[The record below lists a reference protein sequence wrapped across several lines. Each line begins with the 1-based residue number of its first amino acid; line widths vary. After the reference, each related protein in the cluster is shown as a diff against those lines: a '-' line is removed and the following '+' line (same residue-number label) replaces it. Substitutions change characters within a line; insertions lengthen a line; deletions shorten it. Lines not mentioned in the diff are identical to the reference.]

1 LLFLLQLGSVLNT
14 RRNRAQLL
22 CALLLASSFLFACP
36 GARAQL
42 NANIANV
49 NLTATLSTSLTV
61 SATPGLVN
69 FALVPNGTANGSSTI
84 TITTAWTLQPSVG
97 AVTCYAYFIA
107 PGTALSDGAGDNIP
121 SANVSGSADAGAFA
135 AFTANS
141 PFAAGSSLQIFRE
154 RIIGTNKTKTRSDTL
169 NLQISTAGLALPAG
183 TYTGVLRIQAQA
195 L

>member
-1 LLFLLQLGSVLNT
+1 LLSLPQLGSALNKW
-14 RRNRAQLL
+14 RHRAQ
-22 CALLLASSFLFACP
+22 CAYALLAISFLFACP
-36 GARAQL
+36 AARAQL

-49 NLTATLSTSLTV
+49 NLNATLNTSLTV
-61 SATPGLVN
+61 SASPGLVN
-69 FALVPNGTANGSSTI
+69 FTLVPNGTANGSSTV

-97 AVTCYAYFIA
+97 AVTCYAYFMA

-135 AFTANS
+135 PFTANS
-141 PFAAGSSLQIFRE
+141 PFAAGSSLQIFAE

-169 NLQISTAGLALPAG
+169 DLQIGTAGLALPAG

>member
-1 LLFLLQLGSVLNT
+1 MLSLPQLGSALNKW
-14 RRNRAQLL
+14 RHRAQ
-22 CALLLASSFLFACP
+22 CAYALLAVSFLFAFP
-36 GARAQL
+36 ARAQL

-61 SATPGLVN
+61 SASPGLVN

-97 AVTCYAYFIA
+97 AVTCYVYFTA
-107 PGTALSDGAGDNIP
+107 PGIALSDGAGDNIP

-141 PFAAGSSLQIFRE
+141 PFAAGSSLQIFTE

-169 NLQISTAGLALPAG
+169 DLQIGTAGLALPAG

>member
-1 LLFLLQLGSVLNT
+1 MLSLLQLGSALNKW
-14 RRNRAQLL
+14 RRRAKFL
-22 CALLLASSFLFACP
+22 CALLAISFLFACP

-49 NLTATLSTSLTV
+49 NLNATLSTSLTV
-61 SATPGLVN
+61 SASPGLVN
-69 FALVPNGTANGSSTI
+69 FALVPNGTANGSSTV
-84 TITTAWTLQPSVG
+84 TITTAWTLHPNIT
-97 AVTCYAYFIA
+97 VTCYAYFMA

-135 AFTANS
+135 PFTANS
-141 PFAAGSSLQIFRE
+141 PFAAGSSLQIFAE

-169 NLQISTAGLALPAG
+169 DLQISTAGLALPAG